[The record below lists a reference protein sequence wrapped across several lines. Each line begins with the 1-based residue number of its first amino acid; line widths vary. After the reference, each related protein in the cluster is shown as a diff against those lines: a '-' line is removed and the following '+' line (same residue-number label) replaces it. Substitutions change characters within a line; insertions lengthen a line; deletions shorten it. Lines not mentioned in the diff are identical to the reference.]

1 MFSSL
6 RMMAA
11 AAAEGGTW
19 RAPAWLPKMEIC
31 CDLGGGGG
39 GRGDEGNKLCL
50 VCTGEWL
57 GENWVGLSGE
67 VVEEYEYCDP
77 PYWLASLLLRLSEG
91 VVRREKGD
99 ETPDDWTWCRDWI
112 GDWFGE

>member
-50 VCTGEWL
+50 VCTGE
-57 GENWVGLSGE
+57 
-67 VVEEYEYCDP
+67 
-77 PYWLASLLLRLSEG
+77 
-91 VVRREKGD
+91 
-99 ETPDDWTWCRDWI
+99 
-112 GDWFGE
+112 